1 MATAVKPVPADV
13 QPQVAAVTDN
23 ARKVL
28 ERRYL
33 IRDHESGNVVET
45 PEQLFWRVAS
55 NIAQADAL
63 YGATAEQ
70 VEQTAREFYKVMATL
85 AFQPN
90 TPCLVN
96 AGRELQQLAACF
108 VLPVEDDLH
117 SIFETIKHAA
127 LIHKSGGGCIAG
139 DARVWTT
146 FCGIEPIEVLF
157 NRATADGR
165 SGVWQNKGI
174 AYDVRDLGIQTVS
187 MNPTTGETGLRPVTH
202 VWRFDVPA
210 QHQTVV
216 TMREGT
222 VVQTSDWHPFM
233 VVRGTELVEVRAD
246 ELQPGDVVLAPN
258 RPDTYWPWHEE
269 KTIGHLTL
277 DPDLGWLVGFT
288 LGGGS
293 FGYVP
298 SLRQYRVRWFS
309 GTADVLER
317 VQQILAKY
325 DIHVSIQ
332 RDARGLLNV
341 ATLNQKFVHTL
352 LEACGLEKF
361 GPKDNRIRVPESVA
375 KSPLP
380 VVRAFLAGLL
390 DSDGYVADDG
400 SPSYSTTSAEMSED
414 LAALVSLLGY
424 QPAINAKAPH
434 GKGKQT
440 GYVVQLCPLP
450 QVNDLADD
458 IAPYLANTQ
467 RRERLHSDS
476 RRQTALQL
484 SFHAWRD
491 RLAQLDLVK
500 VRGDKVGGSG
510 PCAAELNRWS
520 SNVGGRCRRDDLLAI
535 AASVESRDPELA
547 RFMKRIAANGQE
559 VESVERAVTPQA
571 FYDLSVEEWNTYAA
585 GRSGLTMIHNTGFS
599 FSRIR
604 PKGDMVLTTSGV
616 ASGPVSFMKVYD
628 AATEAVKQGGVRR
641 GANMAILSIEHPD
654 IEEFI
659 SMKDDLNVLNNFNI
673 SVAITENF
681 MHCVEHNLDH
691 ELKNPRTGEVVRK
704 IRARD
709 LFEKIVDSAW
719 RTGEPGIVFMD
730 RINATTN
737 TTPQVG
743 MIESTNPCVT
753 GDTRLHTQYGLL
765 TMRELY
771 EGELP
776 VMATVDTRA
785 LGEDRGAT
793 VRSAVPVFMTAKDAD
808 IFRVITEDGYEI
820 RATEWHDFYTT
831 HGKIKL
837 RDLQVGDKLLVQSGE
852 GQWGDQGDYKLGLL
866 IGLITGDGYIT
877 ADRGACINL
886 WGEDQELM
894 PQVAEY
900 VNELVAGKA
909 RGYRKEYV
917 VQPVEVA
924 DRNLA
929 TLRSTRLARILEHY
943 DFTAATKLQV
953 PEVIWQGRRD
963 CVIGYLHGLFQTD
976 GTVAVSEKSETCSI
990 RLASSNPELLK
1001 GVQTLLAN
1009 FGIFSSIKLRREAGE
1024 RLMPD
1029 GKGGSKTYHY
1039 RAQFD
1044 LIVDG
1049 ESRTRF
1055 MDAIGFPLPQKN
1067 DKVRTWAEGRLLRKH
1082 QPFTTTIKAIVYEG
1096 REPVYDTTQND
1107 HNTLIFNGLVTGNC
1121 GEQPLLPYESCNLG
1135 SINLNMVLVDGPDG
1149 KPVIDWTMLRKLAR
1163 TGVHFLD
1170 NIVDMNNYPLPQIE
1184 EITHRNRRIGLGV
1197 MGWADILFKME
1208 IGYNTPE
1215 AVALAEEVMRVIEEE
1230 AHKTSQELAETRG
1243 CFANWEG
1250 STFQKQGKKMR
1261 NCGVTTIAPTGTI
1274 SVIAG
1279 ASSGIEPLFALAF
1292 FRNVMDGT
1300 KLPEVNSY
1308 FREIAEREGWGSPEV
1323 YEAVAEHGTCQ
1334 GVPGVPEKWQQVF
1347 VTAHD
1352 ITPEW
1357 HIRMQAAWQH
1367 NTDAAI
1373 SKTCNFRNEAT
1384 REEIEE
1390 VYRLAYKLGCKGV
1403 TVYRDGCRFN
1413 QVLNTGSTP
1422 TPEKAAEPKA
1432 EAPKEQAEPVL
1443 TINNDSFAAQL
1454 YAVQASSKAHPTW
1467 TTLCVS
1473 MEHGYPEVLPRPLP
1487 PAEEQLWAQEFRVET
1502 PLGNMRM
1509 FVSEVDGK
1517 PFEVFIMIGRSGS
1530 DVMAFTEAIGRLLSI
1545 ALRAGIPVAV
1555 LADQLR
1561 DVGGRSSVG
1570 FGPNRIVSV
1579 PDAIA
1584 KVLTRSYINNPGHGH
1599 NGSNGNG
1606 NGHSASNGN
1615 GTAKPELVTM
1625 HVNGTAPGEA
1635 EVSPALAA
1643 IRNTRTVREICPSCK
1658 NATLEYTEGCKK
1670 CQCGYSEC

>member
-70 VEQTAREFYKVMATL
+70 VEQTAREFYEVMANL

-127 LIHKSGGGCIAG
+127 LIHKSGGG
-139 DARVWTT
+139 
-146 FCGIEPIEVLF
+146 
-157 NRATADGR
+157 
-165 SGVWQNKGI
+165 
-174 AYDVRDLGIQTVS
+174 
-187 MNPTTGETGLRPVTH
+187 
-202 VWRFDVPA
+202 
-210 QHQTVV
+210 
-216 TMREGT
+216 
-222 VVQTSDWHPFM
+222 
-233 VVRGTELVEVRAD
+233 
-246 ELQPGDVVLAPN
+246 
-258 RPDTYWPWHEE
+258 
-269 KTIGHLTL
+269 
-277 DPDLGWLVGFT
+277 
-288 LGGGS
+288 
-293 FGYVP
+293 
-298 SLRQYRVRWFS
+298 
-309 GTADVLER
+309 
-317 VQQILAKY
+317 
-325 DIHVSIQ
+325 
-332 RDARGLLNV
+332 
-341 ATLNQKFVHTL
+341 
-352 LEACGLEKF
+352 
-361 GPKDNRIRVPESVA
+361 
-375 KSPLP
+375 
-380 VVRAFLAGLL
+380 
-390 DSDGYVADDG
+390 
-400 SPSYSTTSAEMSED
+400 
-414 LAALVSLLGY
+414 
-424 QPAINAKAPH
+424 
-434 GKGKQT
+434 
-440 GYVVQLCPLP
+440 
-450 QVNDLADD
+450 
-458 IAPYLANTQ
+458 
-467 RRERLHSDS
+467 
-476 RRQTALQL
+476 
-484 SFHAWRD
+484 
-491 RLAQLDLVK
+491 
-500 VRGDKVGGSG
+500 
-510 PCAAELNRWS
+510 
-520 SNVGGRCRRDDLLAI
+520 
-535 AASVESRDPELA
+535 
-547 RFMKRIAANGQE
+547 
-559 VESVERAVTPQA
+559 
-571 FYDLSVEEWNTYAA
+571 
-585 GRSGLTMIHNTGFS
+585 TGFS

-681 MHCVEHNLDH
+681 MHCVEHDLDH

-704 IRARD
+704 IRARV

-743 MIESTNPCVT
+743 MIESTNPC
-753 GDTRLHTQYGLL
+753 
-765 TMRELY
+765 
-771 EGELP
+771 
-776 VMATVDTRA
+776 
-785 LGEDRGAT
+785 
-793 VRSAVPVFMTAKDAD
+793 
-808 IFRVITEDGYEI
+808 
-820 RATEWHDFYTT
+820 
-831 HGKIKL
+831 
-837 RDLQVGDKLLVQSGE
+837 
-852 GQWGDQGDYKLGLL
+852 
-866 IGLITGDGYIT
+866 
-877 ADRGACINL
+877 
-886 WGEDQELM
+886 
-894 PQVAEY
+894 
-900 VNELVAGKA
+900 
-909 RGYRKEYV
+909 
-917 VQPVEVA
+917 
-924 DRNLA
+924 
-929 TLRSTRLARILEHY
+929 
-943 DFTAATKLQV
+943 
-953 PEVIWQGRRD
+953 
-963 CVIGYLHGLFQTD
+963 
-976 GTVAVSEKSETCSI
+976 
-990 RLASSNPELLK
+990 
-1001 GVQTLLAN
+1001 
-1009 FGIFSSIKLRREAGE
+1009 
-1024 RLMPD
+1024 
-1029 GKGGSKTYHY
+1029 
-1039 RAQFD
+1039 
-1044 LIVDG
+1044 
-1049 ESRTRF
+1049 
-1055 MDAIGFPLPQKN
+1055 
-1067 DKVRTWAEGRLLRKH
+1067 
-1082 QPFTTTIKAIVYEG
+1082 
-1096 REPVYDTTQND
+1096 
-1107 HNTLIFNGLVTGNC
+1107 

-1135 SINLNMVLVDGPDG
+1135 SINLNMVMVDGPDG

-1170 NIVDMNNYPLPQIE
+1170 NIVDMNKYPLPQIE

-1215 AVALAEEVMRVIEEE
+1215 AVALAEEVMRVIEDE
-1230 AHKTSQELAETRG
+1230 AHKTSQELAEARG

-1250 STFQKQGKKMR
+1250 SIFQKQGKKMR

-1323 YEAVAEHGTCQ
+1323 YTAVAEHGTCQ

-1422 TPEKAAEPKA
+1422 TPEKAVEPKA

-1599 NGSNGNG
+1599 NGPNGNG
-1606 NGHSASNGN
+1606 NGHSSSNGN
-1615 GTAKPELVTM
+1615 GSVKPELVTM
-1625 HVNGTAPGEA
+1625 AVNGTAQGEA

-1643 IRNTRTVREICPSCK
+1643 IRNTRTLREICPSCK